1 MTDDGAT
8 GRPTVWGRR
17 QMLVGAGAV
26 GVAGVLGACGGGDD
40 SSALDDTAVPD
51 DPVEPTQPAD
61 STDPVED
68 EPDDDPADEGDDDGD
83 DQDDDG
89 DGAEVLVAAA
99 EVPVGAGVVLAAEG
113 VVVTQPS
120 DGEFKAYSSTC
131 THEGCPVSDVADGL
145 IRCPCHGSR
154 FHIDDGSV
162 ANGPAVSPLPEVAIA
177 VDGDRIIRA

>member
-68 EPDDDPADEGDDDGD
+68 EPDDDPADEGD